1 MAAPSPLR
9 GKTATRT
16 VQPALTLLLLVLL
29 LLITPA
35 VHSRQLGLTSTI
47 SGQKGAAS
55 ELRAWRKE
63 GDVIRPDRTTDLAP
77 PAPKPNSNVPGGPFG

>member
-1 MAAPSPLR
+1 MAAPPTR
-9 GKTATRT
+9 GCKNGTRT
-16 VQPALTLLLLVLL
+16 VWPALSLLLLVLV
-29 LLITPA
+29 LLITTTP

-47 SGQKGAAS
+47 SGQKAS

-63 GDVIRPDRTTDLAP
+63 EDVIRPDRTADLAP